1 MLAHDDGDNDDR
13 GNGSMRMRTAKTTE
27 KTTAKSMATVMTATM
42 TMGTTT
48 NSDVKVDSDS
58 DDSDND
64 DRDNDDKHDNGGYN
78 DNDVGSC
85 GGGRRVGVRLGPECQ
100 EAVILGTPLSLPIV
114 PSPLNLLWEVPR

>member
-1 MLAHDDGDNDDR
+1 MSMLAHDDGDNDDR

-48 NSDVKVDSDS
+48 NSDIKVDSDS

-64 DRDNDDKHDNGGYN
+64 DRDNDGKHDNGGYN
-78 DNDVGSC
+78 DNDVGSF
-85 GGGRRVGVRLGPECQ
+85 GGEGGSGSGWDQNAKKLSSLGHRYHCPS
-100 EAVILGTPLSLPIV
+100 SLHP
-114 PSPLNLLWEVPR
+114 